1 MVGMK
6 TWRDQSCVITI
17 RTVVSS
23 LGMGA
28 LSTYILTPG
37 IVITMTMMGEWLSSP
52 LPSWWKWYDNSVKQC
67 QHCFICEDE
76 KVTRVEVDNWTPHLW
91 DYCHHHYNGWHWW
104 EGVGVR
110 GWRGHLHRRGPK
122 KYEIWRVEHLGHAE
136 KKVQNL
142 IQLAQLFITRYWVRT
157 AMVRS
162 WRNWVRQHHLYC
174 NQGHNLDHHQGGLV
188 RE

>member
-37 IVITMTMMGEWLSSP
+37 IVITMTMMGEWLSSL

-91 DYCHHHYNGWHWW
+91 DHCHHHYNGWHWW

-142 IQLAQLFITRYWVRT
+142 IQLAQLFITR
-157 AMVRS
+157 
-162 WRNWVRQHHLYC
+162 
-174 NQGHNLDHHQGGLV
+174 
-188 RE
+188 